1 MRDRQPVDPTALAA
15 QPISD
20 RAHRIVGTR
29 DHHRSRTIDRRDAHI
44 VPQHRRYLVFT
55 GLHRKHGAA
64 GGQRLHQPSTRGHQ
78 HRRIRQTQRPG
89 DARRGQ
95 LAHRMTQHQTRPHP
109 HDMSSRY
116 SATSTANSAGWAN
129 SVVFNR
135 SWSCP
140 QITSRSGYRRCRSN
154 SSTTASRASAKTG

>member
-64 GGQRLHQPSTRGHQ
+64 GGHAC
-78 HRRIRQTQRPG
+78 INRPR
-89 DARRGQ
+89 A
-95 LAHRMTQHQTRPHP
+95 
-109 HDMSSRY
+109 
-116 SATSTANSAGWAN
+116 ATSIAASGKHSAPATCAAANS
-129 SVVFNR
+129 
-135 SWSCP
+135 P
-140 QITSRSGYRRCRSN
+140 TE
-154 SSTTASRASAKTG
+154 